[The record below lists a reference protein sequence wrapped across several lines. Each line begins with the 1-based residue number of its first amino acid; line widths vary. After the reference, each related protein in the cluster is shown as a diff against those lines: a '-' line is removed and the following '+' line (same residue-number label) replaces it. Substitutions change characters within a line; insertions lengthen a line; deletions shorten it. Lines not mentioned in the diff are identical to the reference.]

1 MLKLKPDPTFF
12 AKVSIPVPGAK
23 PASVKFQFRHKT
35 KDEAEKWRQS
45 VDGRDD
51 VELIL
56 DIACGWDL
64 AEAFDE
70 ENVGFLVQNY
80 IGAGIA
86 VVRTYLEELAGARL
100 GN

>member
-1 MLKLKPDPTFF
+1 MLKLKPDPTFY
-12 AKVSIPVPGAK
+12 AKVAIPVPGAK
-23 PASVKFQFRHKT
+23 PAMVKFQFRHMT
-35 KDEAEKWRQS
+35 KDQAEKWRQS

>member
-35 KDEAEKWRQS
+35 KDQAEQWRQS

-64 AEAFDE
+64 AEPFDE